1 MMWLQSWSR
10 TDLVSTFLFSL
21 LCSLPLIFCSF
32 SGGPKLRKWYGAPD
46 ILEKD
51 GTAIEDNEDD
61 YPGEQIW
68 HSDP

>member
-1 MMWLQSWSR
+1 
-10 TDLVSTFLFSL
+10 
-21 LCSLPLIFCSF
+21 LIFCSF